1 MKISNTKYGIILS
14 SPGFIII
21 LGLVIF
27 PLAMLFI
34 TSLLRYTPITPV
46 KYNALKNYIYI
57 LNDRLFWM
65 SLKNTIIYAGGATSL
80 TFCGGLIIA
89 LLLSK
94 ITKGSS
100 IFRTLAM
107 LSWAVPLV
115 ISGFIWRWI
124 FNPNVGV
131 FSDLLMKLR
140 FISAPLPVFSNL
152 KLAMFACI
160 IADSWVRIPFMTVF
174 TLAGIESIPRE
185 LYDAAKVDG
194 ADCISSF
201 RFITLPLI
209 KNMVFI
215 GLLITSMISFR
226 TIDVIFAMTGGGPG
240 RGTYVLSLYII
251 EQLWLRIDYGTGSAA
266 GVIMLFLIASFS
278 SFYVYLLVKKER

>member
-1 MKISNTKYGIILS
+1 MKISNSKYGVILTT
-14 SPGFIII
+14 PGFIII
-21 LGLVIF
+21 VGLVLF
-27 PLAMLFI
+27 PLGMLFV
-34 TSLLRYTPITPV
+34 TSLLRYTPITTV
-46 KYNALKNYIYI
+46 RFTGIKNYRYI
-57 LNDRLFWM
+57 LNDRLFWL
-65 SLKNTIIYAGGATSL
+65 SLKNTIFYAGGATTL
-80 TFCGGLIIA
+80 TFCGGLAIS

-94 ITKGSS
+94 ITKGSG

-124 FNPNVGV
+124 FNPNVGI
-131 FSDLLMKLR
+131 FSDFLMRLGL
-140 FISAPLPVFSNL
+140 ISKPLPVFSNER
-152 KLAMFACI
+152 LAMFACI
-160 IADSWVRIPFMTVF
+160 VADSWVRIPFMTVF

-194 ADCISSF
+194 ADCLSSF

-209 KNMVFI
+209 KHMVLI

-240 RGTYVLSLYII
+240 RATYVLSLYII
-251 EQLWLRIDYGTGSAA
+251 EQLWLRVDYGTGSAA

-278 SFYVYLLVKKER
+278 SFYVYLLVKKEK